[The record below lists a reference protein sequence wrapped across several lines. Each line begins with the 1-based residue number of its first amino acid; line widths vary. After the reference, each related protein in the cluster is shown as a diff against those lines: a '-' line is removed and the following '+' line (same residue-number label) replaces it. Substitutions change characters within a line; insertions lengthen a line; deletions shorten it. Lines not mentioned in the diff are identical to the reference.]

1 MSELPMTAKPELARD
16 EMVYVFVL
24 AIAAVVLGAAIFYA
38 YDWYTMDRF
47 TMSTNDF
54 LYRTRQG
61 CSQRGRHDCTFGL
74 GPLRGLRAS
83 PTEAEAFPSLS

>member
-1 MSELPMTAKPELARD
+1 
-16 EMVYVFVL
+16 MVYVFVL

-54 LYRTRQG
+54 WT
-61 CSQRGRHDCTFGL
+61 
-74 GPLRGLRAS
+74 GPGKGV
-83 PTEAEAFPSLS
+83 PSGEDTIAHLAWDR